1 MMCQKKSHHPQKGAE
16 NAGDVPEKV
25 SSPAKRAHKT
35 PVTTPGK
42 VTRTKTAIMFE
53 VTKIS
58 DHTEGGIRRASFQT
72 SNVVCSRQI
81 DIELEGDVLKSV
93 RYTGGC
99 HGNLQG
105 IGALIEGM
113 NKADV
118 ISRLEGINCKGRGTS
133 CPDQLSKALKML

>member
-1 MMCQKKSHHPQKGAE
+1 MKDLWYQ
-16 NAGDVPEKV
+16 
-25 SSPAKRAHKT
+25 
-35 PVTTPGK
+35 
-42 VTRTKTAIMFE
+42 
-53 VTKIS
+53 
-58 DHTEGGIRRASFQT
+58 TEGT
-72 SNVVCSRQI
+72 CSRFI
-81 DIELEGDVLKSV
+81 HVELSDDDIIQDVQFM
-93 RYTGGC
+93 GGC